1 VWRRKVVMEALVVR
15 QILGMQSSIILP
27 DLGLMQNG
35 KNGGLG
41 EEHGTLGPQQLLP
54 PPVVMVQLAVML
66 LFLATHGSPRV
77 TLGEQAQIVKMTVWG
92 VVTKSACLNSQ
103 VKMTKMAW

>member
-1 VWRRKVVMEALVVR
+1 
-15 QILGMQSSIILP
+15 
-27 DLGLMQNG
+27 MQNG
-35 KNGGLG
+35 MNGWLG

-77 TLGEQAQIVKMTVWG
+77 TLG
-92 VVTKSACLNSQ
+92 S
-103 VKMTKMAW
+103 

>member
-1 VWRRKVVMEALVVR
+1 MGALAVR
-15 QILGMQSSIILP
+15 QTLGMLLMRGNGKSSIT
-27 DLGLMQNG
+27 DLDHGLMQNG
-35 KNGGLG
+35 MNGWLG

-77 TLGEQAQIVKMTVWG
+77 ILGEQAQIVKMTVWG